1 MVLDRINP
9 RDVAGVDP
17 GGSNAR
23 LQEAERSLTRS
34 KRDLAEAVGNA
45 RRLEQRVAEARRRL
59 EQWRWINAGTGD
71 PELAREAAIRVT
83 MQTAAIE
90 TEEKFA
96 SDVAAR
102 ITRLK
107 SRVERQATRVSTS
120 RRADGMKTWMR
131 RMIRR
136 MKMKR
141 APGCPLTRGTAN
153 QGRRMPNTR
162 MRRFGHASGV
172 HGEERKTRAA
182 KAGSE
187 PPARFILTAFT
198 KPSDAT

>member
-1 MVLDRINP
+1 MLDRINP
-9 RDVAGVDP
+9 GDMAGVDP

-23 LQEAERSLTRS
+23 LQEAERSLARS

-83 MQTAAIE
+83 MQTTAIE

-102 ITRLK
+102 ITRLQ
-107 SRVERQATRVSTS
+107 SRVERQATRVFDLQTRRRDENVDAAHDPADENEARAGMPDHARDGEPEST
-120 RRADGMKTWMR
+120 
-131 RMIRR
+131 
-136 MKMKR
+136 
-141 APGCPLTRGTAN
+141 
-153 QGRRMPNTR
+153 
-162 MRRFGHASGV
+162 HAE
-172 HGEERKTRAA
+172 H
-182 KAGSE
+182 
-187 PPARFILTAFT
+187 
-198 KPSDAT
+198 SDATLWPRLWRPWRGTENKSGEGRV

>member
-1 MVLDRINP
+1 MLDRINP
-9 RDVAGVDP
+9 GDMAGVDP

-23 LQEAERSLTRS
+23 LQEAERSLARS

-83 MQTAAIE
+83 MQTTAIE

-102 ITRLK
+102 ITRLQ
-107 SRVERQATRVSTS
+107 SRVERQATRVFDLQTRRRDENVDAAHDPADENEARRDARS
-120 RRADGMKTWMR
+120 RA
-131 RMIRR
+131 
-136 MKMKR
+136 
-141 APGCPLTRGTAN
+141 
-153 QGRRMPNTR
+153 GRRTR
-162 MRRFGHASGV
+162 VDACRTLGCDALATPLASMARNGKQERRRPGLNRRRGLF
-172 HGEERKTRAA
+172 
-182 KAGSE
+182 
-187 PPARFILTAFT
+187 
-198 KPSDAT
+198 